1 MWREGKCDENGTWY
15 KYMYTCTTWRT
26 NTQSAHIANWR
37 IITTVKSV
45 FVSKLSTD
53 VENEPR
59 GSKLAG

>member
-1 MWREGKCDENGTWY
+1 MKMVHDINIY
-15 KYMYTCTTWRT
+15 VYMHYMK
-26 NTQSAHIANWR
+26 NKHSVSSHLNWR

-53 VENEPR
+53 VENESR